1 MYICV
6 CNAITEKQVRSSVD
20 SGAQSLSDLQY
31 ELGVA
36 TCCGRCAEMACE
48 YLPGGR
54 QSSICAPRH
63 LPAHAAA
70 PSPTPVAAQPAANG
84 QRVIMIAA
92 A

>member
-6 CNAITEKQVRSSVD
+6 CNAITEKQVQSCVD
-20 SGAQSLSDLQY
+20 QGAETLADLQY

-54 QSSICAPRH
+54 GSSVCTSH
-63 LPAHAAA
+63 TGPAHVPAIASA
-70 PSPTPVAAQPAANG
+70 PFHPQRRPTLT
-84 QRVIMIAA
+84 R
-92 A
+92 